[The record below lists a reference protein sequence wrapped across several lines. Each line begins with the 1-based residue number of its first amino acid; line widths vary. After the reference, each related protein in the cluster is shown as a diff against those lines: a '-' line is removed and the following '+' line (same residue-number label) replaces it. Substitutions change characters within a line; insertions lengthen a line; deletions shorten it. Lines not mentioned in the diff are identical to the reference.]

1 MRLEKLY
8 ILFIS
13 LLFVACIKD
22 DVDIVSVGEPIEVH
36 IRGVHGDVTRTALDG
51 IGSGAAGSSQSI
63 RWVEDDQIMVWAKE
77 QGASGYTL
85 DGQTFWLRTYNT
97 TYGDADF
104 VSNLSTRMEE
114 DKTYNYY
121 ALYPKPASVTTDPQ
135 KPSSK
140 YVSYTIPATQSGKYD
155 SSLDVMVAQSSG
167 RGLAARGD
175 YPNNIGS
182 TLEPSLNFSPLFHLI
197 RIQIPEG
204 ANGLGHP
211 VKKLEITFPQNVVGQ
226 ISFDVTNPSSTIAWS
241 GESNKITVVLDD
253 NNLVDAGS
261 GYIWLHVKPT
271 QINGYVTIAAY
282 SSSGVKSTDKT
293 FRMERNMQARHIT
306 PISFSVPHPYRP
318 VVNINLRQIANHLGE
333 DWQKMTLTGLNF
345 VGAAADGSLT
355 ITPSNT
361 QIAIYPDV
369 NSDYD
374 PDMSSVNG
382 KDITVTYESEHA
394 LLTGKKITLPENL
407 QRTTEYSSPV
417 NTTNFEVPYLFEEDF
432 SDVNG
437 HSHFQSTNHGGG
449 LDVTEAVWMTD
460 TDCGETSLSGWSGAK
475 WYTKKGSYLVTGL
488 YVGSNW
494 RDSGDS
500 RSGRVDTY
508 SLPLKSNTKVAV
520 SYKVKGWDSGGT
532 DTSGDSRSVCVFGIT
547 TDTGN
552 PIDANK
558 SFKNP
563 ASPDQILVDTNGS
576 EKYNLQNTNEEPS
589 EYYSRTHIIDNC
601 RPATRLTWCCHAYL
615 NGSVTTRQFY
625 MAIDDIKVSIGNEVK

>member
-1 MRLEKLY
+1 MRLKKLY

-22 DVDIVSVGEPIEVH
+22 DVGIVSVGEPIEVH
-36 IRGVHGDVTRTALDG
+36 IRAMHGDVTRTALDD

-155 SSLDVMVAQSSG
+155 PSLDVMVAQGSG
-167 RGLAARGD
+167 RGLAARGE

-182 TLEPSLNFSPLFHLI
+182 ALEPSLNFSPLFHLI

-226 ISFDVTNPSSTIAWS
+226 ISFDVTNPSSSTAWS
-241 GESNKITVVLDD
+241 GESNKVTVVLDD
-253 NNLVDAGS
+253 NNLVDAGD

-271 QINGYVTIAAY
+271 QINGDVTIAAY
-282 SSSGVKSTDKT
+282 SSSGVKSKDRT
-293 FRMERNMQARHIT
+293 FHMERNMQARHIT

-318 VVNINLRQIANHLGE
+318 VVNINLHQIANYLGE

-394 LLTGKKITLPENL
+394 LLTGKKITLPGNL
-407 QRTTEYSSPV
+407 RQTTEYSSPV
-417 NTTNFEVPYLFEEDF
+417 NNANFTVPYLFEEDF
-432 SDVNG
+432 DDVAG
-437 HSHFQSTNHGGG
+437 HSHFYSTDHSTN
-449 LDVTEAVWMTD
+449 LDVTAAVWMTD
-460 TDCGETSLSGWSGAK
+460 CGVSSLQGWSGAK
-475 WYTKKGSYLVTGL
+475 WYTKENDCLVTGM
-488 YVGSNW
+488 YVGSSITDW
-494 RDSGDS
+494 GSS
-500 RSGRVDTY
+500 RTGRVDT
-508 SLPLKSNTKVAV
+508 SPMQLKPGAYVNVTI
-520 SYKVKGWDSGGT
+520 SYNVKGWDKDGT
-532 DTSGDSRSVCVFGIT
+532 DTGGSVSCCVFGIT
-547 TDTGN
+547 TNSDKINGTNYWKSPAYPDSILADTDG
-552 PIDANK
+552 
-558 SFKNP
+558 
-563 ASPDQILVDTNGS
+563 DQT
-576 EKYNLQNTNEEPS
+576 EKLQNATSEPQ
-589 EYYSRTHIIDNC
+589 EYYSRIHQINNC
-601 RPATRLTWCCHAYL
+601 SSATRLTWCCDV
-615 NGSVTTRQFY
+615 NIEGSVTTRQFY
-625 MAIDDIKVSIGNEVK
+625 MAIDNIKVSIGNEVK

>member
-1 MRLEKLY
+1 M
-8 ILFIS
+8 
-13 LLFVACIKD
+13 
-22 DVDIVSVGEPIEVH
+22 
-36 IRGVHGDVTRTALDG
+36 HGDVTRTALDG

-104 VSNLSTRMEE
+104 VSNLSTQMEE

-155 SSLDVMVAQSSG
+155 PSLDVMVAQSSG

-271 QINGYVTIAAY
+271 QINGDVTIAAY
-282 SSSGVKSTDKT
+282 SGSGVKSKDRT

-318 VVNINLRQIANHLGE
+318 VVNINLRQSANYLGE

-369 NSDYD
+369 NSDNA
-374 PDMSSVNG
+374 PDMLSVNG
-382 KDITVTYESEHA
+382 KDTISLDFELSSFLILLSNA
-394 LLTGKKITLPENL
+394 LILN
-407 QRTTEYSSPV
+407 
-417 NTTNFEVPYLFEEDF
+417 NN
-432 SDVNG
+432 
-437 HSHFQSTNHGGG
+437 
-449 LDVTEAVWMTD
+449 
-460 TDCGETSLSGWSGAK
+460 
-475 WYTKKGSYLVTGL
+475 
-488 YVGSNW
+488 
-494 RDSGDS
+494 
-500 RSGRVDTY
+500 
-508 SLPLKSNTKVAV
+508 
-520 SYKVKGWDSGGT
+520 
-532 DTSGDSRSVCVFGIT
+532 
-547 TDTGN
+547 
-552 PIDANK
+552 
-558 SFKNP
+558 SF
-563 ASPDQILVDTNGS
+563 I
-576 EKYNLQNTNEEPS
+576 
-589 EYYSRTHIIDNC
+589 
-601 RPATRLTWCCHAYL
+601 L
-615 NGSVTTRQFY
+615 NGFT
-625 MAIDDIKVSIGNEVK
+625 I

>member
-8 ILFIS
+8 ILLIS

-36 IRGVHGDVTRTALDG
+36 IRAMHGDVTRTALDG

-104 VSNLSTRMEE
+104 VSNLSTQMEE

-155 SSLDVMVAQSSG
+155 PSLDVMVAQSSG

-226 ISFDVTNPSSTIAWS
+226 ISFDVTNPSSTITWG

-271 QINGYVTIAAY
+271 QINGDVTIAAY
-282 SSSGVKSTDKT
+282 SSSGVKSKDRT

-306 PISFSVPHPYRP
+306 PISFSVPRPYRP

-361 QIAIYPDV
+361 HIAIYPEVDGDNNAV
-369 NSDYD
+369 
-374 PDMSSVNG
+374 MSSVNG

-394 LLTGKKITLPENL
+394 LLTGKKITLPESL
-407 QRTTEYSSPV
+407 QPTTEYSSPV
-417 NTTNFEVPYLFEEDF
+417 NTKDFEVPYLFEEDF

-437 HSHFQSTNHGGG
+437 HSHFQSTDHSAA
-449 LDVTEAVWMTD
+449 LDVANAVWMTD
-460 TDCGETSLSGWSGAK
+460 CGVSSLQGWSGAK
-475 WYTKKGSYLVTGL
+475 WKTNNNDNLIVGAYIGSTHPLVG
-488 YVGSNW
+488 
-494 RDSGDS
+494 GDADCKN
-500 RSGRVDTY
+500 GRVDTCK
-508 SLPLKSNTKVAV
+508 LPLKDNNATITI
-520 SYKVKGWDSGGT
+520 SYNVKGYTEATAANVS
-532 DTSGDSRSVCVFGIT
+532 CNFGIT
-547 TDTGN
+547 TTSGLINGTNSWKSPTKPDRIVRETKFTVKEE
-552 PIDANK
+552 NK
-558 SFKNP
+558 MS
-563 ASPDQILVDTNGS
+563 
-576 EKYNLQNTNEEPS
+576 YNTEIHTVQECNSN
-589 EYYSRTHIIDNC
+589 
-601 RPATRLTWCCHAYL
+601 ARLSWCCGPSDVK
-615 NGSVTTRQFY
+615 NSVIDFVSSKQFY
-625 MAIDDIKVSIGNEVK
+625 IYIDDIKVSIGNEVK

>member
-8 ILFIS
+8 ILLIS

-36 IRGVHGDVTRTALDG
+36 IRAMHGDVTRTALDD

-121 ALYPKPASVTTDPQ
+121 GLYPKPASVTTNPQ
-135 KPSSK
+135 VPSSR
-140 YVSYTIPATQSGKYD
+140 YVSYTIPAAQSGKYD
-155 SSLDVMVAQSSG
+155 PSLDVMVAQGSG

-226 ISFDVTNPSSTIAWS
+226 ISFDVTNPSSTITWG

-271 QINGYVTIAAY
+271 QINGDVTIAAY
-282 SSSGVKSTDKT
+282 SSSGVKSKDRT

-306 PISFSVPHPYRP
+306 PISFSVPRPYRP

-361 QIAIYPDV
+361 HIAIYPEVDGDNNAV
-369 NSDYD
+369 
-374 PDMSSVNG
+374 MSSVNG

-394 LLTGKKITLPENL
+394 LLTDKKITLPENL
-407 QRTTEYSSPV
+407 QPTTEYSSPI
-417 NTTNFEVPYLFEEDF
+417 NTKDFEVPYLFEENFEGVEPYDYF
-432 SDVNG
+432 STTNDNG
-437 HSHFQSTNHGGG
+437 VAQSVEKAIDLDRIG
-449 LDVTEAVWMTD
+449 LV
-460 TDCGETSLSGWSGAK
+460 GWSGAK
-475 WYTKKGSYLVTGL
+475 WEIRDGYLIVGAYIGSAMWGTDVDAIT
-488 YVGSNW
+488 
-494 RDSGDS
+494 
-500 RSGRVDTY
+500 GRVDT
-508 SLPLKSNTKVAV
+508 SKLQLTKDATITV
-520 SYKVKGWDSGGT
+520 SYTIKGWDQADNAVTACHFGT
-532 DTSGDSRSVCVFGIT
+532 T
-547 TDTGN
+547 TKEGLINGTN
-552 PIDANK
+552 
-558 SFKNP
+558 SWKNP
-563 ASPDQILVDTNGS
+563 STPDNSVK
-576 EKYNLQNTNEEPS
+576 KYNLSNQDSEPDKFS
-589 EYYSRTHIIDNC
+589 EITHTISC
-601 RPATRLTWCCHAYL
+601 GTKTRLTWCC
-615 NGSVTTRQFY
+615 NPNDVGNVFGGKQFY
-625 MAIDDIKVSIGNEVK
+625 MAIDNIKVSIGNEVK